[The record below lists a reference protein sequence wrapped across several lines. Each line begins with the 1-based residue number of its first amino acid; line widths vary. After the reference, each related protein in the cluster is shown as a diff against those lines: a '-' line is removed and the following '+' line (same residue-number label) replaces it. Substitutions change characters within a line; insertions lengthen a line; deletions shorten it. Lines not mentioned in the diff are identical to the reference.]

1 MTIAGV
7 LNLLAWVL
15 SAVIAAWL
23 LFDMA
28 RVSRQHDERQLTTV
42 AEIDMPFDD
51 LTEQRPGHPGGH
63 Q

>member
-23 LFDMA
+23 IFDML
-28 RVSRQHDERQLTTV
+28 RVARQHDERQLTTV
-42 AEIDMPFDD
+42 AEIDLPLEAPD
-51 LTEQRPGHPGGH
+51 QSGGTR
-63 Q
+63 

>member
-1 MTIAGV
+1 MTIAGA
-7 LNLLAWVL
+7 LNLIAWVL

-23 LFDMA
+23 LFDMV

-42 AEIDMPFDD
+42 AEIDMPLDAPAP
-51 LTEQRPGHPGGH
+51 EQPRHVGGP

>member
-15 SAVIAAWL
+15 SALIAAWL
-23 LFDMA
+23 IFDML

-42 AEIDMPFDD
+42 AEIDLP
-51 LTEQRPGHPGGH
+51 LEAPEQPKHSGGTR
-63 Q
+63 